1 MVSVFEKKR
10 EKLLLSTCF
19 VCLFACPC
27 ARSAEQAYY
36 ILCGSS
42 YDRFLTTSVSND
54 DNLLQG
60 TPDKDSAA
68 VFYVIPRKKPEGPF
82 KFKILMKEDKT
93 SLCLARN
100 EEVAIGM
107 GSAQMGGGYV
117 VKVSLEEGLEVADWE
132 SKPCKH
138 NDATLAYDENTKVC
152 QFVKKGRAEKEG
164 KLWMHFK
171 LERVEKEEAG
181 DAYRAPRGMR
191 VKNPI
196 VVKVAIDSSD
206 SEPEFGD

>member
-1 MVSVFEKKR
+1 MATPPE
-10 EKLLLSTCF
+10 
-19 VCLFACPC
+19 
-27 ARSAEQAYY
+27 EQAYY
-36 ILCGSS
+36 IACGSS
-42 YDRFLTTSVSND
+42 YDRYLTTSVSND
-54 DNLLQG
+54 SNFLQG
-60 TPDKDSAA
+60 TPDKDSAT
-68 VFYVIPRKKPEGPF
+68 VFYVIPRKKPEGQF
-82 KFKILMKEDKT
+82 KYKILMKEDEA
-93 SLCLARN
+93 SLYLSRGDK
-100 EEVAIGM
+100 AIGM

-117 VKVSLEEGLEVADWE
+117 VKVSLEEGLEVTDWE
-132 SKPCKH
+132 AEPRTIHVAPQPKQKGH

-171 LERVEKEEAG
+171 LERVEMEVVG
-181 DAYRAPRGMR
+181 DVVRAPRGMR